1 MSLYFLRLDPA
12 ENLLT
17 PRWGHIRPAQGFILN
32 LLRLHPTLHITFL
45 ISGIV
50 GLKAAKDKLR
60 YNVSPDIEARL
71 RTIHLTTG
79 PKEGAAL
86 TSSMEY
92 VQGTWSSY
100 RWLRGDVH
108 EDLEGEPCQNC
119 CKATLSTSWFRE
131 NR

>member
-92 VQGTWSSY
+92 VQGLGALIGGFEETFTRILKVSHVKIAV
-100 RWLRGDVH
+100 RR
-108 EDLEGEPCQNC
+108 
-119 CKATLSTSWFRE
+119 R
-131 NR
+131 